1 MPVQPPPRALF
12 WLVTAALLVGSADP
26 VLAVSDRR
34 SLPLEIESSEATV
47 KAPDAL
53 LSPASQ
59 QLAEQLGIV
68 ESVQAVHAMK
78 LAPGSYDLTGTLL
91 ARQDLLE
98 TICAAQLEVRSGIA
112 RVDAEIALADDIRA
126 QLEERRDRALKL
138 TTWANLVT
146 GTFNGIGGNSLDL
159 AEPTKFT
166 ADILDIAQGVV
177 ETGLAALALRQ
188 QSGEKRLSGPIG
200 GLLARFFATDG
211 KNDDFPP
218 SVTAYLNSVPP
229 GSKKGLTRR
238 AELIERW
245 GKMGIFRR
253 HNESKWEHQV
263 KHITSGSEKQ
273 RKAITL
279 AVLEDREAMLHDIQ
293 ACIAG
298 MDTCLLEIIT
308 CVRRPRS
315 GQ

>member
-1 MPVQPPPRALF
+1 MHVQPIPRALLL
-12 WLVTAALLVGSADP
+12 LVTAALLAASLDP
-26 VLAVSDRR
+26 VLAFGDKRN
-34 SLPLEIESSEATV
+34 LPLEIESSEAAV

-53 LSPASQ
+53 LSPSSQ

-68 ESVQAVHAMK
+68 ESLQSVHAIK
-78 LAPGSYDLTGTLL
+78 VAPGSFDPTRSLL

-98 TICAAQLEVRSGIA
+98 AICAAQLEVRSGIA

-126 QLEERRDRALKL
+126 QLEERRDKALKL

-146 GTFNGIGGNSLDL
+146 GTFNGMGGNSLDL
-159 AEPTKFT
+159 AEPTKFA
-166 ADILDIAQGVV
+166 ADILDIAQGAV
-177 ETGLAALALRQ
+177 ETGLASLALRQ

-200 GLLARFFATDG
+200 GLLARFFDRDG
-211 KNDDFPP
+211 KNVDFPA
-218 SVTAYLNSVPP
+218 SVAAYLNTVPP
-229 GSKKGLTRR
+229 GSKSGLTRR

-245 GKMGIFRR
+245 RKMGIFRR

-263 KHITSGSEKQ
+263 KHITSGSEK

-293 ACIAG
+293 ACIAS

-315 GQ
+315 EQ